1 MDYIPINVVAKKD
14 VPQGNY
20 GMITVG
26 PYDDWAIEYGYTFEK
41 DLKPILAKN
50 TQPELM
56 YATDEDTGG
65 PDPRARRYDFAKDP
79 IAFAE
84 NQMTLVR
91 EHRGKLLDKFVKDGE
106 SWSKARR
113 GYQLT
118 LQTQVQAVMMMAN
131 WLGGSLTTR
140 NRKGDPNAGAPVEP
154 VPAAT
159 QREAL
164 KFVLAN
170 TFPDDSYGL
179 IPNLLKF
186 LTVDKWFDMENN
198 FEEPNWP
205 VHDRVLGIQASAM
218 TAILNPVTL
227 SRVFDNEFR
236 TAADQDA
243 LTLPEVL
250 ATVRAAAWTE
260 LDNVDANQKF
270 SDRQPLIS
278 SLRRN
283 LQREHI
289 DRLVDLANN
298 KLGSA
303 PAAKPISD
311 LAATQL
317 AELRDKLNAAA
328 GNADLDNY
336 TRSHL
341 RENSARITK
350 MLDARYVV
358 VK

>member
-1 MDYIPINVVAKKD
+1 
-14 VPQGNY
+14 
-20 GMITVG
+20 
-26 PYDDWAIEYGYTFEK
+26 
-41 DLKPILAKN
+41 
-50 TQPELM
+50 
-56 YATDEDTGG
+56 
-65 PDPRARRYDFAKDP
+65 
-79 IAFAE
+79 
-84 NQMTLVR
+84 
-91 EHRGKLLDKFVKDGE
+91 
-106 SWSKARR
+106 
-113 GYQLT
+113 
-118 LQTQVQAVMMMAN
+118 MMMAN

-179 IPNLLKF
+179 SPNLLKF

-317 AELRDKLNAAA
+317 AELRDKFNAAA
-328 GNADLDNY
+328 GNANLDNY